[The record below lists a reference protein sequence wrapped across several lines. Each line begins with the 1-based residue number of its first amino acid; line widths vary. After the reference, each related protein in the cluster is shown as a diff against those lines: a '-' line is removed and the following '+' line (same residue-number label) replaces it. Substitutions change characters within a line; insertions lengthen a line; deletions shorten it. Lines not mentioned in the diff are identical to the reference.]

1 MRKCEDIGGVAAAGT
16 AIKRKIGHSDGEFS
30 YSTTSIAQRRRILR
44 IVPGEIENTKN
55 KEDSSSNDQCNSCCS
70 SHGSTDINKQNSE
83 LSDLEREQEEA
94 TADISTSTYESER
107 RETTALCDGVA
118 EPFEPNGTEK
128 LPSEG
133 NFRSISDEVMM
144 PPANID
150 LLEEDFSVAEKDLDV
165 DMKSNCQSCEVEMPL
180 ANTEVEE
187 VEEHFSVADEKV
199 LTVDVNSICQF
210 NEVKM
215 PSMAE
220 LEEFFS
226 VAENDLTQQFSNKYN
241 FDFVKEEPLEG
252 RFEWVPVKP

>member
-16 AIKRKIGHSDGEFS
+16 AIKRKIGYSDGEFS

-44 IVPGEIENTKN
+44 RVPGEIENTKN

-70 SHGSTDINKQNSE
+70 SHWSTGINKQNSE
-83 LSDLEREQEEA
+83 LSDLELQKEQEEA
-94 TADISTSTYESER
+94 TADISTSTYGSER
-107 RETTALCDGVA
+107 RETTALSGGVA
-118 EPFEPNGTEK
+118 ESFEPKAKEK

-133 NFRSISDEVMM
+133 NSRSISDEVMM
-144 PPANID
+144 PPANTG
-150 LLEEDFSVAEKDLDV
+150 LLEEDFSVAEKDLAV

-180 ANTEVEE
+180 ANTE

-252 RFEWVPVKP
+252 RYEWVPVKP